1 MLRERCRGD
10 QRPITFVGGAH
21 DSCWP
26 VQLGV
31 QVLLEVGLVWETSDA
46 LGALV
51 VHPVIMLLEFR
62 IAVE

>member
-1 MLRERCRGD
+1 MSAAGEINDLLHLWGE
-10 QRPITFVGGAH
+10 AH

-31 QVLLEVGLVWETSDA
+31 QVLLEVGLIWETSDA